1 MLVGPHHADQLCLPA
16 HVGKVHLGLLLTLP
30 ALYEAL
36 IPKPLRPCFVRLAK
50 PASASAF
57 FLPCCICTPY
67 SRGSP
72 AAPPHPTT
80 FSAAHGS
87 DQPCVLPPPQ
97 RSRVRLHACRP
108 PERLLALRALVPAQP
123 WSSEKAGADPRRNLS
138 VPSWMVT
145 LRLSTRIVQTPSSL
159 SFNILTPF

>member
-1 MLVGPHHADQLCLPA
+1 MQTYAPWWIDLDENSAGPFLLLPCSWALPLLVGPHHADQLCLPA

-30 ALYEAL
+30 APYETL

-50 PASASAF
+50 PAAASAF

-67 SRGSP
+67 SRGAP

-97 RSRVRLHACRP
+97 RSRVRLPVCRP
-108 PERLLALRALVPAQP
+108 PERRHQ
-123 WSSEKAGADPRRNLS
+123 E
-138 VPSWMVT
+138 
-145 LRLSTRIVQTPSSL
+145 PSS
-159 SFNILTPF
+159 IAATPPGAACPGARTTLV